1 MDEALRILEVS
12 KACDQSHTR
21 SLTRELQEEFCPPL
35 DPALVSA
42 ILFDYEGADALSQ
55 ARAVLEQFKESAIA
69 EQLTDFDA
77 SGNSSGLVDQSP
89 GKRSAEDGDSN
100 ADTWATQ
107 TTLTDHSHISND
119 LSALSVGARSG
130 SGSDGSPEGSYWGVA
145 EQYTTPKKETVLAE
159 TFPNLRP
166 ELIAYTLQ
174 KAGNDLDKA
183 TDELL
188 NHVYFEA
195 SRSSHTEEAA
205 VVKGIDA
212 FSEDY
217 HVPQRSKKG
226 KNKKNKRIALS
237 ALSSANVSDSEPMS
251 PTNRWHNTSQDV
263 DYITSRTNLTHKTV
277 ASIYHANGA
286 SLSTTILA
294 LVRKEIQAHKKSG
307 EPDAALVQDAIE
319 LNEAFPTIDLEYAL
333 ALVRLTDPSVTKAH
347 DLAKALMEQ
356 PASETGGKGG
366 IKLDLRYAPV
376 NLSEE
381 DSQAPRLPS
390 LAPSPR
396 IHDSTSLARARGDA
410 FQQASAAYRK
420 GRSTPLM
427 RQAAGYYAQEGRDYN
442 ANLKAMSQVE
452 ADSFVAT
459 QSGATYLDLHGVTVA
474 NATRIAKQR
483 TQAWW
488 DGLGESRIR
497 EWGNA
502 RGGVGEGY
510 RIVTGL
516 GRHSEGGR
524 GKIGPAVLKTLM
536 SDGWKVEVGTGELRV
551 TGLARRR

>member
-1 MDEALRILEVS
+1 VQD
-12 KACDQSHTR
+12 
-21 SLTRELQEEFCPPL
+21 EFCPPL

-42 ILFDYEGADALSQ
+42 ILFDYAGQPDAIGQ
-55 ARAVLEQFKESAIA
+55 ARLVLGTFIETAIT

-77 SGNSSGLVDQSP
+77 SGSGGLVHESP
-89 GKRSAEDGDSN
+89 SKRSAEDGESN

-107 TTLTDHSHISND
+107 TTLTDHSHISNE
-119 LSALSVGARSG
+119 LSALSVASQSR
-130 SGSDGSPEGSYWGVA
+130 DGSEGSQDGGYWRDA
-145 EQYTTPKKETVLAE
+145 EQYTIPKKETVLAE

-166 ELIAYTLQ
+166 ELIAYTLK

-188 NHVYFEA
+188 NHVYFED
-195 SRSSHTEEAA
+195 SRSSPTGEGPIA
-205 VVKGIDA
+205 KGIDA

-217 HVPQRSKKG
+217 HVPQRAKKG
-226 KNKKNKRIALS
+226 KNKKKQKIS
-237 ALSSANVSDSEPMS
+237 LSSATVTDPEPLS
-251 PTNRWHNTSQDV
+251 PTSNHWLNTSRDV
-263 DYITSRTNLTHKTV
+263 EFITTRTNLAHKTV

-294 LVRKEIQAHKKSG
+294 LVRKEVQAQKKDG
-307 EPDAALVQDAIE
+307 EPDAALVQDALG
-319 LNEAFPTIDLEYAL
+319 LNEEFPSIDLEYAL

-347 DLAKALMEQ
+347 DLAKALTEL

-366 IKLDLRYAPV
+366 IMLDLRYAPV
-376 NLSEE
+376 NLSDPSSEA
-381 DSQAPRLPS
+381 SRLPT
-390 LAPSPR
+390 LAPSAR
-396 IHDSTSLARARGDA
+396 SHDTVSLAQARGEA
-410 FQQASAAYRK
+410 FQRASAAYRK
-420 GRSTPLM
+420 GKSTPLM

-442 ANLKAMSQVE
+442 ANLKVMSQVE

-459 QSGATYLDLHGVTVA
+459 QSGSNYLDLHGVTVA

-483 TQAWW
+483 TQTWW
-488 DGLGESRIR
+488 EGLGERRIR

-524 GKIGPAVLKTLM
+524 GKIGPAVLKSLM
-536 SDGWKVEVGTGELRV
+536 ADGWKVEVGTGELLV
-551 TGLARRR
+551 TGLSRRK

>member
-1 MDEALRILEVS
+1 
-12 KACDQSHTR
+12 
-21 SLTRELQEEFCPPL
+21 L

-42 ILFDYEGADALSQ
+42 IFSDYAGQPDAVGL
-55 ARAVLEQFKESAIA
+55 ARTILESFKDSAIA

-77 SGNSSGLVDQSP
+77 SGNSSGLADESP
-89 GKRSAEDGDSN
+89 SKRSADADSN

-107 TTLTDHSHISND
+107 TTLTDHSHLSNE
-119 LSALSVGARSG
+119 LSALSVGARSND
-130 SGSDGSPEGSYWGVA
+130 SSEGSPNGGYWGDA

-166 ELIAYTLQ
+166 ELIAYTLK
-174 KAGNDLDKA
+174 KARNDLEKA

-188 NHVYFEA
+188 NHVYFED
-195 SRSSHTEEAA
+195 SRSSPTTEGPVA
-205 VVKGIDA
+205 KGIDA

-217 HVPQRSKKG
+217 LVPQRGKKG
-226 KNKKNKRIALS
+226 KNKKRQKVS
-237 ALSSANVSDSEPMS
+237 MTALSSPNMSDSEPMS
-251 PTNRWHNTSQDV
+251 PTNHWLNTSRDV
-263 DYITSRTNLTHKTV
+263 GYITSRTNLSHKAV

-286 SLSTTILA
+286 SLSATVLA
-294 LVRKEIQAHKKSG
+294 IVRKEIQAHKKDG
-307 EPDAALVQDAIE
+307 EPDAALVEDA
-319 LNEAFPTIDLEYAL
+319 LGLSGAFPTIDLEYAL

-376 NLSEE
+376 NLDEE
-381 DSQAPRLPS
+381 SSMPVKLPD
-390 LAPSPR
+390 LAPSAR
-396 IHDSTSLARARGDA
+396 THDSGSLARARADA

-420 GRSTPLM
+420 GKSTPLM

-452 ADSFVAT
+452 ADAFVAS
-459 QSGATYLDLHGVTVA
+459 QSGAGFLDLHGVTVA

-488 DGLGESRIR
+488 DGLGERRIR

-524 GKIGPAVLKTLM
+524 GKIGPAVLKTLL
-536 SDGWKVEVGTGELRV
+536 SDGWKVEMGTGELLV
-551 TGLARRR
+551 TGLSKRH

>member
-1 MDEALRILEVS
+1 MDEDLRILE
-12 KACDQSHTR
+12 
-21 SLTRELQEEFCPPL
+21 EEFCPPL

-42 ILFDYEGADALSQ
+42 ILSDYEGQPDALGQ
-55 ARAVLEQFKESAIA
+55 ARTVLDTFTHAAAA

-77 SGNSSGLVDQSP
+77 SGNSSGLANQSP
-89 GKRSAEDGDSN
+89 GKHSTEDAESN

-107 TTLTDHSHISND
+107 TTLTDHSHISNE
-119 LSALSVGARSG
+119 LAALSVGAQSR
-130 SGSDGSPEGSYWGVA
+130 DGSEDSPERGYWRGA

-166 ELIAYTLQ
+166 DLIAYTLQ
-174 KAGNDLDKA
+174 KAHNDLEKA

-188 NHVYFEA
+188 NHAYFED
-195 SRSSHTEEAA
+195 SRARPTEEGLVA
-205 VVKGIDA
+205 KGIDA

-217 HVPQRSKKG
+217 HIPQRGRKG
-226 KNKKNKRIALS
+226 KNKKRQKMSVGTVGPVS
-237 ALSSANVSDSEPMS
+237 AHDSPPMS
-251 PTNRWHNTSQDV
+251 PNHWLNISHDV
-263 DYITSRTNLTHKTV
+263 GYITSRTSLSHKTV
-277 ASIYHANGA
+277 ASLYHANGA

-294 LVRKEIQAHKKSG
+294 IVRKEIEAHKKDG
-307 EPDAALVQDAIE
+307 EPDAALVQDAIG
-319 LNEAFPTIDLEYAL
+319 LHEAFPNIDLEYAL
-333 ALVRLTDPSVTKAH
+333 ALVRLAEPSVTKAH

-376 NLSEE
+376 HLGEEE
-381 DSQAPRLPS
+381 DQVSKLPV
-390 LAPSPR
+390 LAPSLR
-396 IHDSTSLARARGDA
+396 IHDSGSLARVRGDA
-410 FQQASAAYRK
+410 FQQASSAYRK
-420 GRSTPLM
+420 GKSTPLM
-427 RQAAGYYAQEGRDYN
+427 RQAAAYYAQEGRDYN

-452 ADSFVAT
+452 ADSHVAL
-459 QSGATYLDLHGVTVA
+459 QSGTTYLDLHGVTVA

-488 DGLGESRIR
+488 DSLGERRIR
-497 EWGNA
+497 EWGSA

-536 SDGWKVEVGTGELRV
+536 NDGWRVEVGTGELRV
-551 TGLARRR
+551 TGLSRRK